1 MMIAAVRVGFFRKV
15 EIPHLSLPQCCF
27 LLWDL
32 DVSGK
37 EERDKQKVD
46 FADQTFVSKILFFAS
61 ADEVRDWKTRAFANR
76 RRVKV
81 GQHY

>member
-46 FADQTFVSKILFFAS
+46 FADQTFVSKILFLRAP
-61 ADEVRDWKTRAFANR
+61 TRSETER
-76 RRVKV
+76 PEPLLIVT
-81 GQHY
+81 G